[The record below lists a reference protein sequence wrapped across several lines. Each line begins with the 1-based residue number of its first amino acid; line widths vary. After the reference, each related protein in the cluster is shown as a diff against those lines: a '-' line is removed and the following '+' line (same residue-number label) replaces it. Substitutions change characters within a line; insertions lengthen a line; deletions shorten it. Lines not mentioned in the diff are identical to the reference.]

1 MSGSS
6 HSQEDTFSAPPAV
19 EKHRFFFD
27 TYDGQTLVEDEEGLE
42 LEGPQAAR
50 DQAQAALADM
60 VRDVMPDGD
69 QRTLTIRVRDE
80 SGKTVLKATVSLMVE
95 WEP

>member
-6 HSQEDTFSAPPAV
+6 HSQEDTFSAPPAE
-19 EKHRFFFD
+19 EKRRYFFD
-27 TYDGQTLVEDEEGLE
+27 TNDGRPLLRTMKVLNLRGL
-42 LEGPQAAR
+42 QAAR

-69 QRTLTIRVRDE
+69 QRR
-80 SGKTVLKATVSLMVE
+80 
-95 WEP
+95 